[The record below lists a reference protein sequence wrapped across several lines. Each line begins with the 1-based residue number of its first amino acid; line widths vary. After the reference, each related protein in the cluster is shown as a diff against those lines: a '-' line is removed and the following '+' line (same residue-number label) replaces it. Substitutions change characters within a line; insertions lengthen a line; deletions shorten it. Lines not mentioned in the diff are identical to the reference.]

1 MFAARLSAFI
11 LVPDPRKMRSKY
23 LGKEENNKGRKG
35 RRKREWGGE
44 REGMKKGIKKDQKG
58 MERMKPIYAK

>member
-11 LVPDPRKMRSKY
+11 LVPDPRKMCSKY

-35 RRKREWGGE
+35 RRKRQWGGGRNEE
-44 REGMKKGIKKDQKG
+44 RNKEGSEGDGKNETNLCKI
-58 MERMKPIYAK
+58 E

>member
-11 LVPDPRKMRSKY
+11 LVPDPRKMCSKY

-35 RRKREWGGE
+35 RRKRQWGGG
-44 REGMKKGIKKDQKG
+44 GMKKGIRKDQKG